1 MTTTNLTTTNL
12 TTTQS
17 PTPSQSGTTQPETTQ
32 PELGRPADVPVDA
45 AGDAPAPARAKR
57 AARAAGGG
65 TSAKAPAKAPARSA
79 SRAAAPAGGPRPPA
93 SGLGR
98 LLLLDGNSLAYRAF
112 FALPVENFSTT
123 TGQPT
128 NAVYGFTSMLINA
141 LRDEQPTHVAVAWDL
156 PVPTFRHA
164 QYAEYKAGRSET
176 PSDFVGQISLIHQV
190 CDALAVPSLSAP
202 SYEADDIIATLATQG
217 EAAGLDVLIV
227 TGDRDALQ
235 LVTDKITV
243 LMTRKGISDMIRY
256 TPEEVE
262 AKYGLTPAQYPDFAA
277 LRGDPSDNLPSIPG
291 VGEKTATKWIQQF
304 GSLADLVDR
313 ADDVTGKT
321 GTALRDNLGNVIRNR
336 TLTELARD
344 VPLDRAPADLRLVPW
359 DREAVHTLFDTLQF
373 RVLRER
379 LYQALAVVEP
389 AAGDGGFAVE
399 YTVLGPGDVAEWLA
413 EHTAGAARTGLYL
426 RGTWGRGT
434 GTVAGIA
441 LAAADAAAWIDPSQL
456 VPADEK
462 ALGAWLADETRP
474 KAGHDV
480 KGPMLA
486 LAELGFTLAGVTS
499 DTALAAYLALPGQ
512 RSFDLADLVLRYLH
526 RELKAEDGP
535 SDGQLTLEVEVEG
548 VAETD
553 EAEVDVVR
561 ARAVAQLADA
571 LDGDLERRSAAHL
584 LRDIELP
591 LLGVLAGMERAGI
604 AADAGYL
611 TDLQSQ
617 YGAEVT
623 KVVEAAHE
631 IVGRPFNLG
640 SPKQLQQI
648 LFDELNLPKTKKIKT
663 GYTTD
668 ADALAWLAVQTD
680 HPLIPTLLRHRD
692 VARLKTVVE
701 SLLPMIDDAGRIH
714 TTFNQMI
721 AATGRLSSTDPN
733 LQNIPIRTAE
743 GRQIRRAFVV
753 GAGYET
759 LLTADYSQIEMRIM
773 AHLSGDSGLI
783 EAFASGED
791 LHTFV
796 AAQAFNLPVA
806 EVDPELRRRIKAMS
820 YGLAY
825 GLSAYGL
832 ATQLGIA
839 PDEAREQMEA
849 YFARFGGVRDF
860 LRGVVDR
867 ARQDGYTETILGRR
881 RYLPDLTS
889 DNSQRRQMAERMA
902 LNAPIQGSAADIIK
916 IAMLGV
922 ERGLRERGL
931 RSRLLLQ
938 VHDELVLE
946 VASGE
951 RDEVESLV
959 RAEMSGAYSMSVP
972 LDVSVGAG
980 QTWDDAGH

>member
-1 MTTTNLTTTNL
+1 MQPDVAQRGGTGSEITGSRLAA
-12 TTTQS
+12 
-17 PTPSQSGTTQPETTQ
+17 SQAGAPES
-32 PELGRPADVPVDA
+32 PVDA
-45 AGDAPAPARAKR
+45 ADAPPADAAPARAPARR
-57 AARAAGGG
+57 AARASG
-65 TSAKAPAKAPARSA
+65 
-79 SRAAAPAGGPRPPA
+79 SRAAARPATRPAASAARSAPRPGVP
-93 SGLGR
+93 R

-156 PVPTFRHA
+156 PAPTFRHA
-164 QYAEYKAGRSET
+164 QYAEYKAGRAET

-190 CDALAVPSLSAP
+190 CDALAVPSLSAA
-202 SYEADDIIATLATQG
+202 SYEADDVIATLATQG
-217 EAAGLDVLIV
+217 EFDGMDVLIV

-235 LVTDKITV
+235 LVTGQVTV
-243 LMTRKGISDMIRY
+243 LMTRKGISDMVRY

-277 LRGDPSDNLPSIPG
+277 LRGDPSDNLPSVPG

-304 GSLADLVDR
+304 GSLAELVDR
-313 ADDVTGKT
+313 ADEVSGKA
-321 GTALRDNLGNVIRNR
+321 GQSLRDHLGNVIRNR
-336 TLTELARD
+336 SLTELARD
-344 VPLDRAPADLRLVPW
+344 VPLGRAPADLRLVPW

-379 LYQALAVVEP
+379 LYQALAIVEP

-399 YTVLGPGDVAEWLA
+399 LELLAAGDVTEWLA
-413 EHTAGAARTGLYL
+413 EHTTGGARTGLHL
-426 RGTWGRGT
+426 RGGWGRGT
-434 GTVAGIA
+434 GTVAGVA
-441 LAAADAAAWIDPSQL
+441 LAASDGKAAWIDPTQL
-456 VPADEK
+456 TPADEQG
-462 ALGAWLADETRP
+462 LGAWLADPAKP
-474 KAGHDV
+474 KAAHDV

-486 LAELGFTLAGVTS
+486 LAELGFGLAGVTS

-512 RSFDLADLVLRYLH
+512 RSFDLGDLVLRYLH
-526 RELKAEDGP
+526 RELKADEAP
-535 SDGQLTLEVEVEG
+535 SDGQLTLDVEVEG
-548 VAETD
+548 VEEPA

-561 ARAVAQLADA
+561 ARAVAELADA
-571 LDGDLERRSAAHL
+571 LDGDLERRSAATL

-591 LLGVLAGMERAGI
+591 LLTVLAGMERAGI
-604 AADAGYL
+604 AADAEYL
-611 TDLQSQ
+611 ADLQSQ

-648 LFDELNLPKTKKIKT
+648 LFDELGLPKTKKIKT

-668 ADALAWLAVQTD
+668 ADALAWLATQSE

-753 GAGYET
+753 GPGYET

-773 AHLSGDSGLI
+773 AHLSRDAGLI

-832 ATQLGIA
+832 ATQLGIH
-839 PDEAREQMEA
+839 PDEAREHMEA

-860 LRGVVDR
+860 LRGVVDQ
-867 ARQDGYTETILGRR
+867 ARKDGYTETILGRR

-922 ERGLRERGL
+922 DRGLRDAGL

-946 VASGE
+946 IAPGE
-951 RDEVESLV
+951 REQAESLV
-959 RAEMSGAYSMSVP
+959 RAEMANAYTMSVP
-972 LDVSVGAG
+972 LEVSAG
-980 QTWDDAGH
+980 SGHTWDDAAH